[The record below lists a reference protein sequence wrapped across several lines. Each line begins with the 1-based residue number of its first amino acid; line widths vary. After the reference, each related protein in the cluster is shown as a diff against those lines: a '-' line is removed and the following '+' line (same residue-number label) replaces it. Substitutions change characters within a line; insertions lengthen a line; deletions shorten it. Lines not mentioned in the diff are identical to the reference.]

1 MMTLSSRIN
10 QLLDSGRPL
19 IEEDDRCLFDLFSPN
34 EEGLLG
40 ESTRP
45 PFSFPAGKIRM
56 AKEMVAI
63 MPDHA
68 TYVEPFAGSAAV
80 FFAKEPADREV
91 LNDLNPEVAQAL
103 RDLKSLSDL
112 QIESLVRCNWV
123 GNKEEYQALFNRQSR
138 TAVGRLH
145 RFLYLAKF
153 SHNSTRR
160 KSDYCKRDTGR
171 DSRRYIETRLKPAV
185 DRLKNVTILSE
196 DYQGVIERFD
206 SPSTL
211 FFIDPPYSQYNA
223 LTRTS
228 GTGPKTGEG
237 AFDENRFMSVLKAI
251 KGKYILNYGERGN
264 LPKMLKDA
272 GMQSRVVHRRRL
284 HRGGKTK
291 DPVGHLIGTNYGA
304 DISRVESGR

>member
-1 MMTLSSRIN
+1 MTLSSRIN

-19 IEEDDRCLFDLFSPN
+19 VEEDDRCLFDLLTPS
-34 EEGLLG
+34 EEEALG
-40 ESTRP
+40 ESMRP
-45 PFSFPAGKIRM
+45 PFAFPAGKIRM

-63 MPDHA
+63 MPDHT

-103 RDLKSLSDL
+103 RDLKSLSDV

-123 GNKEEYQALFNRQSR
+123 SNREEYQALFNRHSR

-145 RFLYLAKF
+145 RFLYLARF
-153 SHNSTRR
+153 SHNSTRK
-160 KSDYCKRDTGR
+160 KSDFCKQDAGR
-171 DSRRYIETRLKPAV
+171 DARRYIETRLKPAV
-185 DRLKNVTILSE
+185 DRLKDVTILSE

-211 FFIDPPYSQYNA
+211 FFIDPPYAQYNA
-223 LTRTS
+223 LSRTS
-228 GTGPKTGEG
+228 SDMPKTGEG

-251 KGKYILNYGERGN
+251 KGKYILNYGERGE

-272 GMQSRVVHRRRL
+272 GIQSRVVYRRRS
-284 HRGGKTK
+284 HVRGGK

-304 DISRVESGR
+304 DISRVGSGR